1 MEVGGDE
8 PWAAH
13 LGPNSGSGQ
22 LTPQGLGESD
32 QVGLGPDVGGP
43 PRQRL
48 GGRVALKASREAT
61 LMIAPEPRLTMPG
74 RAARVSR
81 VAARTWT
88 LIRSSTTSGS
98 ASTKGA

>member
-1 MEVGGDE
+1 
-8 PWAAH
+8 
-13 LGPNSGSGQ
+13 
-22 LTPQGLGESD
+22 
-32 QVGLGPDVGGP
+32 
-43 PRQRL
+43 
-48 GGRVALKASREAT
+48 
-61 LMIAPEPRLTMPG
+61 MIAPEPRLTMLG